1 MSLIDRYKKLERL
14 AESHKEKRAGL
25 KGSLKVIINQLK
37 EKGFKSPKEATQEL
51 KEIDKRIELENNNI
65 ETLSTN
71 FESQYADE
79 LQKLD

>member
-1 MSLIDRYKKLERL
+1 MQNHTKK
-14 AESHKEKRAGL
+14 KRAGL